1 MGDRQSGTTAA
12 GCLLFLIYWA
22 RIAERRSGQ
31 PEVFLLDEVL
41 AVRNALT
48 MVLAELDP
56 LEFHT
61 RMGFTVEES
70 KQMRNALDSLAG
82 QIRVVKTA

>member
-1 MGDRQSGTTAA
+1 
-12 GCLLFLIYWA
+12 
-22 RIAERRSGQ
+22 
-31 PEVFLLDEVL
+31 
-41 AVRNALT
+41 